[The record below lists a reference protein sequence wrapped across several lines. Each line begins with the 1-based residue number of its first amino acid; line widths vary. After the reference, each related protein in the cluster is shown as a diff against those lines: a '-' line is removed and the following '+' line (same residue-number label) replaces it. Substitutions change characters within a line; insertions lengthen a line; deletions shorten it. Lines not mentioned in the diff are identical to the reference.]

1 MAAANVED
9 KVLAVLDRLRPHIQM
24 DGGDVELVSVDD
36 GIVTV
41 RMMGACV
48 GCPMSVLTLKAGI
61 ERSLK
66 QEIPEIYQVVAVD

>member
-1 MAAANVED
+1 MATADVED

-36 GIVTV
+36 GVVTV
-41 RMMGACV
+41 RMVGACV

-61 ERSLK
+61 ERSIK